1 MPVRTPRHRYCT
13 CPVTKPEEGQLR
25 CYFAH
30 LSEHATPDWYL
41 VACMPCSIS
50 GTMKLQLDSPE
61 HKLHPTQDSSTF
73 FKSSRLLNYWDTT
86 CTASVI
92 RKGSWI
98 MSAMSA
104 NNKDLAMVACKSEA
118 NLKRQ
123 LLETLPLRPTERVH
137 GTLQTLI
144 MSAHRLL
151 LSEK

>member
-1 MPVRTPRHRYCT
+1 
-13 CPVTKPEEGQLR
+13 
-25 CYFAH
+25 
-30 LSEHATPDWYL
+30 
-41 VACMPCSIS
+41 
-50 GTMKLQLDSPE
+50 
-61 HKLHPTQDSSTF
+61 
-73 FKSSRLLNYWDTT
+73 
-86 CTASVI
+86 
-92 RKGSWI
+92 